1 MGILSED
8 LDKIN
13 LNDVNFHEDYSETI
27 IHIRLLLCRNK
38 FEKRKA
44 YKKDI
49 SKELM
54 PVACYPTRLW
64 DWCLLEDEK
73 KGIEPVFTD
82 KVGR

>member
-13 LNDVNFHEDYSETI
+13 LNEVNFHEDDSETF
-27 IHIRLLLCRNK
+27 IHIRLLPCRNK

-54 PVACYPTRLW
+54 P
-64 DWCLLEDEK
+64 
-73 KGIEPVFTD
+73 
-82 KVGR
+82 